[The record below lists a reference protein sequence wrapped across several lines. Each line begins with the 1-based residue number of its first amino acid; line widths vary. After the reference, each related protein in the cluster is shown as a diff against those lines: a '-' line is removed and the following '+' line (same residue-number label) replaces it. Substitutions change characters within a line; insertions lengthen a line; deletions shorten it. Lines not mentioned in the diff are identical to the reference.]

1 MVVVLSSGAVAADRS
16 MFSVPLLVT
25 LGVAPRVLAEVTFL
39 EAPLSMTMASS
50 WPKEMITWPPSV
62 RVMSHAMPL
71 YSLSVMWLVSACR
84 AALVTWKA

>member
-25 LGVAPRVLAEVTFL
+25 LGVAPSVLAEVTFL
-39 EAPLSMTMASS
+39 EDPLLMTMASN

-71 YSLSVMWLVSACR
+71 YSLRVI
-84 AALVTWKA
+84 

>member
-1 MVVVLSSGAVAADRS
+1 MVVLFSGAVAADRS

-25 LGVAPRVLAEVTFL
+25 LGVAARVLAEVTFL

-50 WPKEMITWPPSV
+50 NWPKEMITWPPSV

-84 AALVTWKA
+84 AALVTWKE